1 MLQNGG
7 TMAAGLRFPG
17 NSVGQD
23 TPDTY
28 RGELGSLTR
37 VPSNYHDPDYISRL
51 NETDSVIPH
60 SSSRPSSANHA
71 SDINTVPRPQ
81 HAKYPDYSQSG
92 KRIASYNNW
101 PPTAKQNPQNLADA
115 GFFYTGQAD
124 SVRCFICGTGLRNWD
139 PEDEP
144 WVEHARWAPECFYVK
159 DKKGQDFINLV
170 QVAVRQQQMQ
180 EALQQQS
187 ESMTREATDV
197 AADCAPPNL
206 DKDIKDDASTSPSM
220 LPVRKPPTTAEKKNP
235 LLSDAAQS
243 VLAMGYLPRIVKVA
257 VDKVLGSK
265 GWDGMSG
272 SNIANVIFD
281 MEESGEIDKDNCMV
295 PKILSDSSWKKIN
308 DRLPDD
314 IKELTQK
321 NSEMRERTICI
332 LCCEER
338 VSIVFL
344 PCGHLVSCAQCSPA
358 LKNCPVCRESI
369 KGTVRVSFA

>member
-115 GFFYTGQAD
+115 GFFYTG
-124 SVRCFICGTGLRNWD
+124 T
-139 PEDEP
+139 
-144 WVEHARWAPECFYVK
+144 
-159 DKKGQDFINLV
+159 
-170 QVAVRQQQMQ
+170 
-180 EALQQQS
+180 
-187 ESMTREATDV
+187 
-197 AADCAPPNL
+197 
-206 DKDIKDDASTSPSM
+206 
-220 LPVRKPPTTAEKKNP
+220 
-235 LLSDAAQS
+235 
-243 VLAMGYLPRIVKVA
+243 
-257 VDKVLGSK
+257 
-265 GWDGMSG
+265 
-272 SNIANVIFD
+272 
-281 MEESGEIDKDNCMV
+281 
-295 PKILSDSSWKKIN
+295 
-308 DRLPDD
+308 
-314 IKELTQK
+314 
-321 NSEMRERTICI
+321 CI
-332 LCCEER
+332 
-338 VSIVFL
+338 
-344 PCGHLVSCAQCSPA
+344 
-358 LKNCPVCRESI
+358 
-369 KGTVRVSFA
+369 